1 GLAVIPQHRM
11 QDGLAA
17 DVSAVANVTL
27 PRVTR
32 RGRLFLGRDWQHDE
46 FRTAVDTFGIT
57 PALPNAPVASFSG
70 GNQQKLL
77 LSKWLLNAPR
87 VLVACEPT
95 QAVDVGARLDILRAL
110 RAAANEGT
118 AVVIVSIEVQ
128 DLAAVCDR
136 VIVLRP
142 GRNHIELAADDVSA
156 EAITKA
162 TYA

>member
-1 GLAVIPQHRM
+1 M

-32 RGRLFLGRDWQHDE
+32 RGRLFLGRGWQHEE
-46 FRTAVDTFGIT
+46 FEKAVATFGIT
-57 PALPNAPVASFSG
+57 PALPNSPVASFSG
-70 GNQQKLL
+70 GNQQKIL
-77 LSKWLLNAPR
+77 LSKWLLNSPQ

-110 RAAANEGT
+110 RAAANEGR
-118 AVVIVSIEVQ
+118 AVVICSIEVQ

-142 GRNHIELAADDVSA
+142 GQGHLELADDVSA